1 MSCLGKA
8 GCAVVLVAVGA
19 AAVVGWQQR
28 DRIAE
33 KLGWKRPEAEVVR
46 TGRPSP
52 EGLTRAVDK
61 VDSLAGWRADSVV
74 LTPAEVASL
83 AAEGLAG
90 TKLGRPESL
99 EVELG
104 DNNVAVRGIM
114 KTEWIPRD
122 LLGPLGGVIGEQ
134 QRVELGGPLFFR
146 RPGRGGWQVNR
157 VKVGDLRLPV
167 GLVHRFIEAAI
178 PGSRSAGIGVDL
190 PEGVGGLA
198 VRPGALVLYG
208 TEQAGSGTTGSGK
221 ATR

>member
-8 GCAVVLVAVGA
+8 GCAVALVALGA

-33 KLGWKRPEAEVVR
+33 LLGRKRPAEAGVVR

-52 EGLTRAVDK
+52 EGLTRALDK
-61 VDSLAGWRADSVV
+61 VDSLAGWRADSVE

-104 DNNVAVRGIM
+104 DNNVALRGIM

-122 LLGPLGGVIGEQ
+122 LLGPLGGVIGEE

-146 RPGRGGWQVNR
+146 RPGRGGWQVDR

-167 GLVHRFIEAAI
+167 ALVHRFIEAAI
-178 PGSRSAGIGVDL
+178 PGSRSAGIGVEL

-208 TEQAGSGTTGSGK
+208 TEQEKSEK
-221 ATR
+221 